1 MRTLTLVT
9 ALLICYSLTASSQ
22 SYCLTGEQVKK
33 LNYLLDH
40 RDQLIQWS
48 EIDSVTI
55 DGYISEVDALD
66 QLLAQSQ
73 REAANMD
80 TLRLIA
86 VERSHK
92 LDEAFNKAQK
102 RVKRRERVLWI
113 VGAVA
118 IVETVIIGVSYGL
131 SGR

>member
-1 MRTLTLVT
+1 MRTSIYLT
-9 ALLICYSLTASSQ
+9 ALLICYCLTASSQ

-33 LNYLLDH
+33 LNYLLDD
-40 RDQLIQWS
+40 RDQLREQS
-48 EIDSVTI
+48 EVDSATI
-55 DGYISEVDALD
+55 DGYISEVDALN

-73 REAANMD
+73 REASNMD

-92 LDEAFNKAQK
+92 LDEALNKAQK
-102 RVKRRERVLWI
+102 RVKRRERILWI

-118 IVETVIIGVSYGL
+118 VVETVIIGVSYGL

>member
-1 MRTLTLVT
+1 MNK
-9 ALLICYSLTASSQ
+9 LLL
-22 SYCLTGEQVKK
+22 
-33 LNYLLDH
+33 
-40 RDQLIQWS
+40 
-48 EIDSVTI
+48 
-55 DGYISEVDALD
+55 
-66 QLLAQSQ
+66 QSQ
-73 REAANMD
+73 READNMD

-102 RVKRRERVLWI
+102 RVKRRERILWI

-118 IVETVIIGVSYGL
+118 VIETVVIGVSYAL

>member
-1 MRTLTLVT
+1 MRTSIYLT

-40 RDQLIQWS
+40 RDQLIEWS

-55 DGYISEVDALD
+55 DGYVSEVDAMN

-73 REAANMD
+73 READNMD

-102 RVKRRERVLWI
+102 RVKRRERILWI

>member
-1 MRTLTLVT
+1 MRTSIYLT

-22 SYCLTGEQVKK
+22 SYCITGEQVKK
-33 LNYLLDH
+33 LNDLLDH
-40 RDQLIQWS
+40 RDQLIEWS

-55 DGYISEVDALD
+55 DGYVSEVDAMN

-73 REAANMD
+73 READNMD

-102 RVKRRERVLWI
+102 RVKRRERILWI

>member
-1 MRTLTLVT
+1 MRTYICLT
-9 ALLICYSLTASSQ
+9 ALLICYCLTASSQ

-40 RDQLIQWS
+40 RDQLIEWY

-86 VERSHK
+86 VERSRK
-92 LDEAFNKAQK
+92 LDEALNKAQK
-102 RVKRRERVLWI
+102 RVKRRERILWI

-118 IVETVIIGVSYGL
+118 VIETVVIGVSYGL
-131 SGR
+131 SK

>member
-1 MRTLTLVT
+1 
-9 ALLICYSLTASSQ
+9 LTASSQ

-48 EIDSVTI
+48 EIDSATI
-55 DGYISEVDALD
+55 DGYISEVDAMN

-73 REAANMD
+73 RESANMD

-92 LDEAFNKAQK
+92 LDEALNKAQK
-102 RVKRRERVLWI
+102 RAKRRARMLWI
-113 VGAVA
+113 VGTVAAVEA
-118 IVETVIIGVSYGL
+118 VVIGL
-131 SGR
+131 SVGLK

>member
-1 MRTLTLVT
+1 M
-9 ALLICYSLTASSQ
+9 
-22 SYCLTGEQVKK
+22 
-33 LNYLLDH
+33 N
-40 RDQLIQWS
+40 
-48 EIDSVTI
+48 
-55 DGYISEVDALD
+55 

-73 REAANMD
+73 REAANID

-118 IVETVIIGVSYGL
+118 VIETVVIGVSYAL

>member
-1 MRTLTLVT
+1 MRTSIYLT
-9 ALLICYSLTASSQ
+9 ALLICYCLTASSQ

-40 RDQLIQWS
+40 RDQLIEWS

-55 DGYISEVDALD
+55 DGYVSEVDAMN

-73 REAANMD
+73 READNMD

>member
-1 MRTLTLVT
+1 MRTYIYLT
-9 ALLICYSLTASSQ
+9 ALLTCYSLTASSQ

-48 EIDSVTI
+48 EIDSATI
-55 DGYISEVDALD
+55 DGYILEADAMN
-66 QLLAQSQ
+66 QLIAQSQ
-73 REAANMD
+73 REASNMD

-92 LDEAFNKAQK
+92 LDEALNKAQK
-102 RVKRRERVLWI
+102 RVKRRERILWI
-113 VGAVA
+113 VGTVAAVEA
-118 IVETVIIGVSYGL
+118 VVIGL
-131 SGR
+131 SFGMK

>member
-1 MRTLTLVT
+1 MRTYIYLT

-40 RDQLIQWS
+40 RDQLIEWS

-55 DGYISEVDALD
+55 DGYVSEVDAMN

-73 REAANMD
+73 READNMD

-102 RVKRRERVLWI
+102 RVKRRERILWI

-118 IVETVIIGVSYGL
+118 IVETVVIGVSYGL

>member
-1 MRTLTLVT
+1 MRTLIFLT
-9 ALLICYSLTASSQ
+9 ALLICYSLTVSSQ

-33 LNYLLDH
+33 INYLLDH
-40 RDQLIQWS
+40 RDQLIEWS
-48 EIDSVTI
+48 EIDSATI
-55 DGYISEVDALD
+55 DGYISEVDAMNK
-66 QLLAQSQ
+66 LLAQSQ

-92 LDEAFNKAQK
+92 LDEALNKAQK
-102 RVKRRERVLWI
+102 RVKRRERILWI

-118 IVETVIIGVSYGL
+118 VVETVIIGVSYGL

>member
-1 MRTLTLVT
+1 MRTSIYLT
-9 ALLICYSLTASSQ
+9 ALLIAFCSTASSQ

-40 RDQLIQWS
+40 RDQLIEWS

-55 DGYISEVDALD
+55 DGYVSEVDALD

-73 REAANMD
+73 READNMD

>member
-1 MRTLTLVT
+1 MRTSIYLT
-9 ALLICYSLTASSQ
+9 ALLIAFCFNASSQ

-48 EIDSVTI
+48 EIDSATI

-102 RVKRRERVLWI
+102 RVKRRERILWI
-113 VGAVA
+113 IGAVA
-118 IVETVIIGVSYGL
+118 VVETVVLGVSYGL